1 MPFWTTQDLPPGQQ
15 FGFWREVLCE
25 AFITLDPSRKS
36 QGAFTGSVEA
46 HAVSDVNVTRL
57 LTDEHR
63 VLRGAKEIRKT
74 PLEYYF
80 VNMQIEGDVLA
91 KQRGR
96 EALVRPGEFY
106 IVDSTEPYD
115 LDYRSNLE
123 IFSFRVPKKR
133 LDPLLKDAAGAT
145 AIRVSKG
152 TPTGQLAVDFLQSVV
167 RQAQIPPEAQET
179 VADTIAKLVALAL
192 GGTVEAEESRPSCTR
207 RAFLN
212 AILKHIDENLFDP
225 SLSVESVCQ
234 KFHITSRYLH
244 RLFEAEETTFGAT
257 IRSKRLARCAAEL
270 TSSTDQSIAAL
281 AFACGFSDVSY
292 FNRIFKRAFDKSP
305 TAYRRANLGVQPKS
319 GTQ

>member
-1 MPFWTTQDLPPGQQ
+1 MPFWTTQDLPTDQQ

-25 AFITLDPSRKS
+25 AFITLNPSRTS
-36 QGAFTGSVEA
+36 RGAFTGSVDA
-46 HAVSDVNVTRL
+46 RLVSDVNVTRL

-63 VLRGAKEIRKT
+63 VIRGAKEIRKT

-96 EALVRPGEFY
+96 EVLVRPGEFY

-145 AIRVSKG
+145 AIRVPKWD
-152 TPTGQLAVDFLQSVV
+152 PTGQLAADFLQSVV
-167 RQAQIPPEAQET
+167 RHPHIPPEAQET
-179 VADTIAKLVALAL
+179 VADTIARLVALAL
-192 GGTVEAEESRPSCTR
+192 GGSVEAQENGTSCTR
-207 RAFLN
+207 KAFLT
-212 AILKHIDENLFDP
+212 AILKHVDENLLDP
-225 SLSVESVCQ
+225 TLSVESVCRR
-234 KFHITSRYLH
+234 FHVTPRYLH
-244 RLFEAEETTFGAT
+244 RLFEVEETTFGAT
-257 IRSKRLARCAAEL
+257 IRTKRLARCAAEL

-305 TAYRRANLGVQPKS
+305 TEYRRASLARRQ
-319 GTQ
+319 T